1 MFETLQKKSVF
12 SVSILSV
19 KVKIV
24 DDRKKKQRTTDKKK
38 KLIANVHL

>member
-1 MFETLQKKSVF
+1 MNILRLFLNVQNLTKKSFF

-24 DDRKKKQRTTDKKK
+24 DDRKKKKKQ
-38 KLIANVHL
+38 N